1 MILTVDPCSE
11 EQSIGDIMID
21 KVKKKKTHSFGDV
34 FDSES
39 TPCVSGWI
47 WGNNVLIAAKR

>member
-21 KVKKKKTHSFGDV
+21 KVKKKTHSFGDV